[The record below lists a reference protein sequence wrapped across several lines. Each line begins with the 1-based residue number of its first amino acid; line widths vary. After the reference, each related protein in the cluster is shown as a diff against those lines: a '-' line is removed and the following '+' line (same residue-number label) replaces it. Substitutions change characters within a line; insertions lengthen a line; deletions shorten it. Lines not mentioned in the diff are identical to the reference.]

1 MCFYKIAKHL
11 KAANVLRTTT
21 ATTDV
26 KKTIHPK
33 PHNLNKNSP

>member
-11 KAANVLRTTT
+11 KAANVLRTT

-26 KKTIHPK
+26 KKTIHPN
-33 PHNLNKNSP
+33 PHNLNKNFS